1 MADHFTPIRRSR
13 IYASL
18 NFFFLNS
25 VLNTLAIFFA
35 VLIALPLV
43 SHATEVTSCFVP
55 EYHGGP
61 SCTEQVTEAI
71 GAAHKTILVQA
82 YAFTSAPIAKA
93 LVEAHRRGVT
103 VRVILDK
110 SNVKQGYSSATFLQ
124 HMGVPPL
131 IDSFHAIA
139 HNKVIVI
146 DDHLVITGSFNFSSA
161 AESRNA
167 ENLVFI
173 DNGAVAADFTRNWSE
188 HAQHSQLMGAVEI
201 RSSTNRGTALS
212 SPAAIEGNRRSHI
225 YEWPGCPYY
234 GKVSL
239 QNQVD
244 FPDRASAELAGYRPA
259 HNCH

>member
-1 MADHFTPIRRSR
+1 MV
-13 IYASL
+13 
-18 NFFFLNS
+18 
-25 VLNTLAIFFA
+25 VL
-35 VLIALPLV
+35 VALPAV
-43 SHATEVTSCFVP
+43 SRATEVTSCFVP

-61 SCTEQVTEAI
+61 SCTERVTEAI

-110 SNVKQGYSSATFLQ
+110 SNVKQGYSSATFLE
-124 HMGVPPL
+124 HMGIPPL
-131 IDSFHAIA
+131 IDSLHAIA

-173 DNGAVAADFTRNWSE
+173 ANAAVATDFTRNWDE
-188 HAQHSQLMGAVEI
+188 HAQHSQLMGAGES
-201 RSSTNRGTALS
+201 RPSTNRGTAGS
-212 SPAAIEGNRRSHI
+212 SPAPIEGNQRSRI
-225 YEWPGCPYY
+225 YEWPGCPSY
-234 GKVSL
+234 GKISS
-239 QNQVD
+239 QNQVS
-244 FPDRASAELAGYRPA
+244 FPDRRSAELAGYRPA
-259 HNCH
+259 HNCR